1 MQLRHR
7 NPWSKPT
14 FDGDAMSSP
23 FEREAGKRPRGQSAP
38 FELFDAKIFTNEN
51 CFIGQRFVRKLA
63 SVHAGVLRD
72 SSEVDGAQG
81 RLCRPPSP
89 RRTHCPRGW

>member
-1 MQLRHR
+1 M
-7 NPWSKPT
+7 K

-23 FEREAGKRPRGQSAP
+23 FEREAGKRARGQSAP
-38 FELFDAKIFTNEN
+38 FELFDAEIFTNEN

-72 SSEVDGAQG
+72 SSEVDGA
-81 RLCRPPSP
+81 
-89 RRTHCPRGW
+89 